1 MLEAYDLASQSH
13 RHVPEDPSEE
23 PGRATF
29 SQVLVDN
36 LALHPPGQCNLD
48 YINQSVSSFVARGS
62 RRYLH

>member
-13 RHVPEDPSEE
+13 RHVPEDLSEE

-36 LALHPPGQCNLD
+36 LALHPPGQWDPGNLD
-48 YINQSVSSFVARGS
+48 YKLVCQ
-62 RRYLH
+62 

>member
-36 LALHPPGQCNLD
+36 LALHPPGQWDPGNLD
-48 YINQSVSSFVARGS
+48 YKLVCQ
-62 RRYLH
+62 

>member
-23 PGRATF
+23 PSRATF

-36 LALHPPGQCNLD
+36 LALHPPGQWD
-48 YINQSVSSFVARGS
+48 PGKESVSSFVARGS